1 MSVPAKELAGER
13 HEPGA
18 PSPGL
23 RHKIAARIAMTSWPA
38 ALIAA
43 VLGVLFCFLP
53 GLDAP
58 NYHSALIIA
67 LPLSLTMGFA
77 ASSAASRALDRG
89 ATPSLAWRAGLSATL
104 LPTLLPLVILQ
115 MNGVFVRQCDIFAG
129 IGFFA
134 IGPIFSGLFATF
146 LGASLACWAPEPRR
160 RRRAALMF
168 LGVFLL
174 WAAWDIAHIYRHP
187 AIFVF
192 NPFVGYLQGALYDTV
207 VEIDSR
213 IVLYRLN
220 NLIQLGF
227 LMALTAAMFS
237 ASRRR
242 ALWHENPRL
251 RPMLLAL
258 LAFAV
263 ALGFFAGRGRIGY
276 EVTRAEVISQLGGVL
291 EDERLTLYYDRQIP
305 RAEAQSL
312 FSAHRFRIHQIE
324 ARLGA
329 TYPKRI
335 KSFVY
340 ATPAQKRLLMG
351 AAVVYIA
358 KPWLDEIHLNRVA
371 PSHPVIRHELAHVI
385 LGLFAPPPFRI
396 PTRMCVFPHMAMV
409 EGAAEAFE
417 WDTGALSPHEWAH
430 AMREAKKAPDLRHLL
445 DPTGF
450 LSQGSDKAYT
460 LVGSF
465 VRHLEDTHGIESLRD
480 VYADADFER
489 VYRRPVS
496 ELVADW
502 ERFIDSLEVPDD
514 AAGLAT
520 GRFNAVAIQYR
531 PCGLDVARVEQ
542 EAQKLASDTKTLAE
556 ARERYEQVVRW
567 IPEDAQKR
575 LPLLRLAARDGLA
588 AVEAAYAAYLAAPNN
603 HNVVSDAAAAELLA
617 DAQARA
623 GDLDAARATL
633 LAVAESPQP
642 EDKRRATLVKL
653 ALSSDPE
660 LASALPYIV
669 DGRRSALDDGL
680 AKRPDDL
687 LLGYL
692 AARRLVQDDP
702 SLGVVA
708 LDTIL
713 GRLELESLDGPH
725 DADLHGMLRRETARL
740 VAEAHWRRGDF
751 ASAERAYLRAAVL
764 TRFSGDAD
772 RLRDLAAWSAYRL
785 AGPSS
790 SPLENS
796 PAQRKN

>member
-1 MSVPAKELAGER
+1 
-13 HEPGA
+13 
-18 PSPGL
+18 
-23 RHKIAARIAMTSWPA
+23 MTSWPA
-38 ALIAA
+38 AVVAA
-43 VLGVLFCFLP
+43 ALGVLFCFLP

-58 NYHSALIIA
+58 NYHSALLIA

-77 ASSAASRALDRG
+77 SASAAARAIDRG
-89 ATPSLAWRAGLSATL
+89 PSPRGAWSAGLSATL
-104 LPTLLPLVILQ
+104 LPTVLPLVILQ

-134 IGPIFSGLFATF
+134 IGPIFSCLFAA
-146 LGASLACWAPEPRR
+146 LVGASLACWAPEKRR
-160 RRRAALMF
+160 RRRAVLLF
-168 LGVFLL
+168 LGLFLL

-213 IVLYRLN
+213 LVLYRLN

-237 ASRRR
+237 PARRR
-242 ALWHENPRL
+242 ALWNETPRT
-251 RPMLLAL
+251 RPMLLAVMAFGVG
-258 LAFAV
+258 LA
-263 ALGFFAGRGRIGY
+263 FFAGRGQIGY
-276 EVTRAEVISQLGGVL
+276 EVTRAEVVSQLGAKL
-291 EDERLTLYYDRQIP
+291 EDERLTLYYDRRIP
-305 RAEAQSL
+305 EAEAQAL
-312 FSAHRFRIHQIE
+312 FDAHRFRIHQIE
-324 ARLGA
+324 TRLGA

-358 KPWLDEIHLNRVA
+358 KPWLDEIHLNRVPPA
-371 PSHPVIRHELAHVI
+371 HPVIRHELAHVI
-385 LGLFAPPPFRI
+385 LGLFAGPPFHI

-417 WDTGALSPHEWAH
+417 WDTGALTPHEWAH
-430 AMREAKKAPDLRHLL
+430 AMREAKKAPDLRQLL

-465 VRHLEDTHGIESLRD
+465 VRHLEDTHGIDSLRD
-480 VYADADFER
+480 VYGDADFER
-489 VYRRPVS
+489 VYGRPVG

-502 ERFIDSLEVPDD
+502 ERFIDALEVPDD

-542 EAQKLASDTKTLAE
+542 EAQRLANDTKTLVE
-556 ARERYEQVVRW
+556 ARERYAQVVGW

-575 LPLLRLAARDGLA
+575 LPLLRLAGRDGLA
-588 AVEAAYAAYLAAPNN
+588 AVQSAYAAYLAAPKN

-617 DAQARA
+617 DAFARA
-623 GDLDAARATL
+623 GDVDSARTIFTE
-633 LAVAESPQP
+633 VAESPQP
-642 EDKRRATLVKL
+642 EDKRRATLVRL

-669 DGRRSALDDGL
+669 DGRRSALDDGRAL
-680 AKRPDDL
+680 RPDHL
-687 LLGYL
+687 VLAYL
-692 AARRLVQDDP
+692 SARRDVQDGDP
-702 SLGVVA
+702 GGLLELIAV
-708 LDTIL
+708 LE
-713 GRLELESLDGPH
+713 RLELEPLEGPYG
-725 DADLHGMLRRETARL
+725 ADLHGMLRRETARL
-740 VAEAHWRRGDF
+740 IADELWRRGEF
-751 ASAERAYLRAAVL
+751 GLAERAWLRAAAL
-764 TRFSGDAD
+764 TRFSGDAE
-772 RLRDLAAWSAYRL
+772 RFRDLAEWAAYRL
-785 AGPSS
+785 A
-790 SPLENS
+790 
-796 PAQRKN
+796 RTKN

>member
-1 MSVPAKELAGER
+1 
-13 HEPGA
+13 
-18 PSPGL
+18 
-23 RHKIAARIAMTSWPA
+23 MTSWPA

-43 VLGVLFCFLP
+43 ALGVLFCFLP

-58 NYHSALIIA
+58 NYHSALLIA

-77 ASSAASRALDRG
+77 SASAAARAIDRG
-89 ATPSLAWRAGLSATL
+89 QSPRGAWGAGLSATI
-104 LPTLLPLVILQ
+104 LPTLLPLLILQ

-134 IGPIFSGLFATF
+134 IGPIFSCLFAA
-146 LGASLACWAPEPRR
+146 LVGASLACWAPERRR
-160 RRRAALMF
+160 RRRAVLSL
-168 LGVFLL
+168 LGLFLL

-213 IVLYRLN
+213 LVLYRLN
-220 NLIQLGF
+220 NLVQLGF
-227 LMALTAAMFS
+227 AMALTAAMFS
-237 ASRRR
+237 PARRR
-242 ALWHENPRL
+242 ALWHDAPRP
-251 RPMLLAL
+251 RPMLLAVVAFGVG
-258 LAFAV
+258 LA
-263 ALGFFAGRGRIGY
+263 FFAGRGQIGY
-276 EVTRAEVISQLGGVL
+276 EVTRAEVVSQLGGVL
-291 EDERLTLYYDRQIP
+291 EDERLTLHYDRRIP
-305 RAEAQSL
+305 EAEAQAL
-312 FSAHRFRIHQIE
+312 FDAHRFRIHQIE
-324 ARLGA
+324 TRLGA

-358 KPWLDEIHLNRVA
+358 KPWLDEIHLNRVPPA
-371 PSHPVIRHELAHVI
+371 HPVIRHELAHVI

-430 AMREAKKAPDLRHLL
+430 AMREAKKAPDLRELL

-465 VRHLEDTHGIESLRD
+465 VRHLEDTHGIEDLRE

-489 VYRRPVS
+489 VYGRPVG

-502 ERFIDSLEVPDD
+502 ERFVDALEVPDD

-542 EAQKLASDTKTLAE
+542 EAQRLAGDGETLDE

-575 LPLLRLAARDGLA
+575 LPLVRLAARDGLA
-588 AVEAAYAAYLAAPNN
+588 AVEAAYAAYLAAPRN

-617 DAQARA
+617 DAYARHGELDSARA
-623 GDLDAARATL
+623 IYLEVAA
-633 LAVAESPQP
+633 SPQP

-653 ALSSDPE
+653 ALASDPE

-669 DGRRSALDDGL
+669 DGRRAALDEGL
-680 AKRPDDL
+680 SLRPDDPL
-687 LLGYL
+687 LAYL
-692 AARRLVQDDP
+692 SARRHAQDGHP
-702 SLGVVA
+702 TGLLE
-708 LDTIL
+708 LDWVL
-713 GRLELESLDGPH
+713 ERLELESFEGPYG
-725 DADLHGMLRRETARL
+725 ADLHGMLRRETARL
-740 VAEAHWRRGDF
+740 IADELWRRGDF
-751 ASAERAYLRAAVL
+751 GLAERAWLRAAAL
-764 TRFSGDAD
+764 TRFSGDAE
-772 RLRDLAAWSAYRL
+772 RFRDLAEWAAYRL
-785 AGPSS
+785 A
-790 SPLENS
+790 
-796 PAQRKN
+796 RTKN